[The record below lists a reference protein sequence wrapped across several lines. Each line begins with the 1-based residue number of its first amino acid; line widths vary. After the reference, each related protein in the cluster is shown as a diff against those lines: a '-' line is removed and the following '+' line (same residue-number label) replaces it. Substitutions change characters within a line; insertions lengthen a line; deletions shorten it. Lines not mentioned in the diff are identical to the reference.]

1 MSIAHFYVIRVNSW
15 SMCSF
20 VVCPTEQ
27 SISAFAHARMFGN
40 ERMQNFTTYIPAQ
53 RSFCRMFSV
62 ERFEQAVAFHQT
74 VLYSVY
80 LTYFSGNYQRPSFLS
95 FLGYSLSITIIEH
108 RSVQLDLISCTVA
121 TNDIVKL
128 AVQSTQ
134 PASESENATNL
145 YCNLSVILTQSIT
158 GWYVLSWIQTLPRPV
173 GILWAAQK
181 TFDSWMD
188 RRPSFCGRFP
198 PGWLLGPPGKLL
210 WLHVRETCCRVV
222 AAVAGRKVFKSV
234 GNDGDQVR

>member
-1 MSIAHFYVIRVNSW
+1 MPAFADSAVLFLDQNAKRQFARLPNSKLSCLNEKNGNKAEPEAPKAIKALRYFLAKQVMFTLTMSIAHFYVIRVNSW

-158 GWYVLSWIQTLPRPV
+158 G
-173 GILWAAQK
+173 
-181 TFDSWMD
+181 
-188 RRPSFCGRFP
+188 
-198 PGWLLGPPGKLL
+198 
-210 WLHVRETCCRVV
+210 
-222 AAVAGRKVFKSV
+222 
-234 GNDGDQVR
+234 